1 MEIEKVFKNLILAD
15 FVVIILMVISSMY
28 QPTEISNI
36 YENLKDGLL
45 DNFENFSRILS
56 ISLFF
61 LYLLTLNLLYRFISY
76 GKSLYL
82 FLVVAG
88 LVLNYFS
95 GTVIYTA
102 FSGLLDQVG
111 GLISGAI
118 LILLYFSP
126 IKNNF
131 YKKN

>member
-1 MEIEKVFKNLILAD
+1 MEIEKIFKNLILAD

-28 QPTEISNI
+28 QPTEISKI
-36 YENLKDGLL
+36 YENINDGLL

-131 YKKN
+131 

>member
-1 MEIEKVFKNLILAD
+1 MEIEKIFKNLILAD
-15 FVVIILMVISSMY
+15 FVIIILMVISSMY
-28 QPTEISNI
+28 QPSEISNI
-36 YENLKDGLL
+36 YENLNDGLL
-45 DNFENFSRILS
+45 DKFESFSRILS

-61 LYLLTLNLLYRFISY
+61 LYLVTLNLLYRFISY
-76 GKSLYL
+76 GKSIYL

-88 LVLNYFS
+88 IVLNYFN
-95 GTVIYTA
+95 GAVIYTA
-102 FSGLLDQVG
+102 FGGLLDQIG

-131 YKKN
+131 

>member
-1 MEIEKVFKNLILAD
+1 MEIEKIFKNLILAD

-28 QPTEISNI
+28 QPSEISNI
-36 YENLKDGLL
+36 YENMNDGLL
-45 DNFENFSRILS
+45 DNFENFSRFLS

-102 FSGLLDQVG
+102 SNGLLDQAG

-131 YKKN
+131 

>member
-15 FVVIILMVISSMY
+15 FIIIILMVISSMY
-28 QPTEISNI
+28 QPDEISNI
-36 YENLKDGLL
+36 YKNLNDGLL
-45 DNFENFSRILS
+45 SNFENFSRIVS

-61 LYLLTLNLLYRFISY
+61 LYLFTLNLLYRFISY
-76 GKSLYL
+76 GKNLYL

-88 LVLNYFS
+88 LMLNYLS
-95 GTVIYTA
+95 GSVVYSA
-102 FSGLLDQVG
+102 FSGILDQIG

-118 LILLYFSP
+118 VILLFFSP

-131 YKKN
+131 R

>member
-1 MEIEKVFKNLILAD
+1 MEIEKIFKNLILAD
-15 FVVIILMVISSMY
+15 FIVIILMVISSMY
-28 QPTEISNI
+28 QPSEISNL
-36 YENLKDGLL
+36 YDDLNDGLL
-45 DNFENFSRILS
+45 SNFENFTRILS

-82 FLVVAG
+82 FLVIAG
-88 LVLNYFS
+88 IILNYLS
-95 GTVIYTA
+95 GSVIYTP
-102 FSGLLDQVG
+102 FSGMLDQIG
-111 GLISGAI
+111 GLISGSI

-131 YKKN
+131 S